1 MIATWAQYA
10 LDNFATAAEAVAYR
24 KEQFVI
30 VTDFRPGTDK
40 FATVHLSLFDAS
52 GDNAIFEYVNG
63 KLIIYGEWQ
72 RIKIGSFI
80 ALKMC

>member
-1 MIATWAQYA
+1 LGAVCPGQ
-10 LDNFATAAEAVAYR
+10 LRNSCRGREAFR
-24 KEQFVI
+24 KEEFVI